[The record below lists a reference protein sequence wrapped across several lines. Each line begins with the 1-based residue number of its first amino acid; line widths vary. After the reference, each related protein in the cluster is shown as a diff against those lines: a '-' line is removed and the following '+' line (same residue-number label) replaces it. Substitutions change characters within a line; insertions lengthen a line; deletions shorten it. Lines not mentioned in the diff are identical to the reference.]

1 MNKVIFTK
9 DRLFMTI
16 VGPSGCGKTQ
26 LIHRM
31 LKGKSF
37 YPRFDK
43 IYFFYQEW
51 QPIYQNMQMEL
62 NIQFVPCVDFDMIVN
77 LTDCLL
83 IFDDSCEEIYEDK
96 RFSKIA
102 TSGRHKNLH
111 VIYVKHNLFHQS
123 KHSRTIDLNNTHV
136 ILFKSPRDV
145 NQITYLGK
153 QLHNVNFL
161 KEAYKKATEGELYGH
176 LLIDF
181 DPKTSDCLRYCSN
194 ITEPGPSIFYLPSSK
209 AVVTNLTNER
219 ERIGYTETL

>member
-83 IFDDSCEEIYEDK
+83 ILMIHAKKFMRTSVFQKLQRRVDTKIYM
-96 RFSKIA
+96 
-102 TSGRHKNLH
+102 
-111 VIYVKHNLFHQS
+111 LF
-123 KHSRTIDLNNTHV
+123 T
-136 ILFKSPRDV
+136 
-145 NQITYLGK
+145 
-153 QLHNVNFL
+153 
-161 KEAYKKATEGELYGH
+161 
-176 LLIDF
+176 
-181 DPKTSDCLRYCSN
+181 SN
-194 ITEPGPSIFYLPSSK
+194 IICFIKVNIREQ
-209 AVVTNLTNER
+209 LT
-219 ERIGYTETL
+219 